1 MNAIKTILSASLMI
15 AGVGGAMPTF
25 AAEVSPTFA
34 VGVNEANAKVNSGDF
49 DGALARYA
57 EVQQFAP
64 ESADLSYNM
73 AVARYRKGEVAAA
86 EPLFQAAAASENDS
100 LAAKA
105 RYNLGNCSYTS
116 GLELAEKD
124 RPAAI
129 EKLESAIENYRS
141 SLTVDP
147 NNADARAN
155 IELAAQLIEKLR
167 KEEKQ
172 QQEQQQ
178 QNQQQNQDQ
187 QSNDQQQKDNQQ
199 QNRENNQEEKQNEQQ
214 QNQEHKNQERQ
225 KSEQQSNDEQSQDE
239 QHNDQQQQQ
248 QNQDQEQQQDSQSQ
262 SSQDEQQQKEQQS
275 ESEQK
280 QDQSQQE
287 QSQQNEQQSKEQRQD
302 SAQQQEQ
309 QSAPQ
314 DQPQESK
321 SQQQQQSQQRRS
333 QQPQQP
339 QDESTAPEE
348 MKEEQAKQ
356 PPQGELTAASE
367 EEAKDGKEKQPI
379 AAFDPTKDGE
389 MTQEEA
395 DKMLQ
400 AIRDREML
408 RRYQRRQQEMRQY
421 IPVDRDW

>member
-1 MNAIKTILSASLMI
+1 MNAFHKIICASLMI
-15 AGVGGAMPTF
+15 AGVDSAVPTF
-25 AAEVSPTFA
+25 AAEVNPAFA
-34 VGVNEANAKVNSGDF
+34 VGVNDANAKVNGGDF
-49 DGALARYA
+49 DGALTRYA

-86 EPLFQAAAASENDS
+86 ESLFQAAAASENDS

-105 RYNLGNCSYTS
+105 RYNLGNCNYTS

-129 EKLESAIENYRS
+129 QELESAIENYRS
-141 SLTVDP
+141 SLAVEP

-167 KEEKQ
+167 DKEKQ

-178 QNQQQNQDQ
+178 QNQENQQQDQQQNQDQ
-187 QSNDQQQKDNQQ
+187 QQQDNQQ
-199 QNRENNQEEKQNEQQ
+199 QNQENKDQQQNEQQ
-214 QNQEHKNQERQ
+214 QNQEQKNQDQQ
-225 KSEQQSNDEQSQDE
+225 KSEQQPKDEQSQDE
-239 QHNDQQQQQ
+239 QSQDEQQQDQQQQ
-248 QNQDQEQQQDSQSQ
+248 QNQDQKQQQDSQSQ
-262 SSQDEQQQKEQQS
+262 SSEDEQQS
-275 ESEQK
+275 ESEK
-280 QDQSQQE
+280 QDQAQ
-287 QSQQNEQQSKEQRQD
+287 QQNEQQSKEQQQD
-302 SAQQQEQ
+302 SAQQKEQ
-309 QSAPQ
+309 QSEQQNRPQ
-314 DQPQESK
+314 DSES
-321 SQQQQQSQQRRS
+321 QQQQSQQRRS
-333 QQPQQP
+333 QQPQN
-339 QDESTAPEE
+339 ESSSPEE
-348 MKEEQAKQ
+348 MKEDKEDETKQ

-367 EEAKDGKEKQPI
+367 EEAKDGKDKQPI
-379 AAFDPTKDGE
+379 AAFNPSKDGE

-421 IPVDRDW
+421 VPVDRDW